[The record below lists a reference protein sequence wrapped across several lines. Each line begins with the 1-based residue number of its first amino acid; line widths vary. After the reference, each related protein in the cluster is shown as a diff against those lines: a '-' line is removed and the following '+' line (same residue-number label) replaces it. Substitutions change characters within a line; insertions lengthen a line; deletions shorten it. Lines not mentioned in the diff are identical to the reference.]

1 MRSGNN
7 KTARLRSQMEREAE
21 MLEDAGQL
29 RVFSRGT
36 KSVWAEQLAGSLSGG
51 RTWRSLRLSR
61 SIWSGCSPTPPG
73 GCARAA
79 DETEGNQPETIV
91 RAQCPGL
98 GPMKRTD
105 SESICHHAP
114 PPMPP
119 PPCWAHHAPRQ
130 APWQPPSR
138 ERRPPERARSWAVAA
153 EEEEEAASAAPWM
166 R

>member
-1 MRSGNN
+1 
-7 KTARLRSQMEREAE
+7 
-21 MLEDAGQL
+21 MLEDAGKL
-29 RVFSRGT
+29 RVFSGGT

-51 RTWRSLRLSR
+51 RTLPCLRLSR
-61 SIWSGCSPTPPG
+61 NIWSGCSSTLG

-79 DETEGNQPETIV
+79 GETKGNQAETVV
-91 RAQCPGL
+91 RAQCPGP

-114 PPMPP
+114 LPLPP

-130 APWQPPSR
+130 AQWQPPSR
-138 ERRPPERARSWAVAA
+138 ERRPPERAGSWAVAA
-153 EEEEEAASAAPWM
+153 EEEEAASAAPWM